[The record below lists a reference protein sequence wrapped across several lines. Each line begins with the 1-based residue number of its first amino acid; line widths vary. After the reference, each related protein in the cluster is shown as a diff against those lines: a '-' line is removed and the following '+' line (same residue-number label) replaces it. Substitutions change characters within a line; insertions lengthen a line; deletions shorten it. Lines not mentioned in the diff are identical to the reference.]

1 MLRLAGF
8 RLTSLSLLFFLYF
21 KVSGLKN
28 VKRTRNVPERFQSPD
43 TRSFFFKL
51 AGRSSEEPPFSQF
64 HREITDK
71 PLTLSP
77 FFSWG
82 RD

>member
-28 VKRTRNVPERFQSPD
+28 VKRTRNVPERVQSPD
-43 TRSFFFKL
+43 TRLFF
-51 AGRSSEEPPFSQF
+51 
-64 HREITDK
+64 
-71 PLTLSP
+71 
-77 FFSWG
+77 
-82 RD
+82 

>member
-1 MLRLAGF
+1 MSKEQEMFLKDF
-8 RLTSLSLLFFLYF
+8 SRLTP
-21 KVSGLKN
+21 GC
-28 VKRTRNVPERFQSPD
+28 
-43 TRSFFFKL
+43 FFKL
-51 AGRSSEEPPFSQF
+51 AGMSSEEPPFSQF